1 MQRRTPLR
9 MRVAARWRRKL
20 PAFVRVRRIALRR
33 WCSLGARGER
43 AAIQYLENQFFH
55 VWQTNVWINGG
66 EIDIIASTKRELV
79 FVEVKT
85 RSEAVVGRFSGV
97 EAVDDAK
104 LAQIFKLA
112 ARYQR
117 NHRGLLKQRRIKS
130 VRCDVIEVVK
140 GAGPFSFR
148 VNRHLERVVV
158 GAAEVG

>member
-20 PAFVRVRRIALRR
+20 PAFVRVRRMALRR

-85 RSEAVVGRFSGV
+85 RVTSSLGPPYLSVTRQKARHIVNSALAYLKRYGLVDSPWRIDVASVKLNMDYALEHIEIIENAVEG
-97 EAVDDAK
+97 DY
-104 LAQIFKLA
+104 L
-112 ARYQR
+112 
-117 NHRGLLKQRRIKS
+117 
-130 VRCDVIEVVK
+130 
-140 GAGPFSFR
+140 
-148 VNRHLERVVV
+148 
-158 GAAEVG
+158 